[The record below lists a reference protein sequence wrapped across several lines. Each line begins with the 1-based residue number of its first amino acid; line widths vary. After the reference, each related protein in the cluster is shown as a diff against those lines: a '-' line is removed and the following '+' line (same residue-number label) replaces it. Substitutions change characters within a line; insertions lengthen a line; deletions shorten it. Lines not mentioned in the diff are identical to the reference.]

1 MTAMKTT
8 DKSTRRGRPLSFNRE
23 KALHTALQ
31 LFWKQGY
38 EGTSIADLVG
48 AMGIAPPSLYTAFG
62 SKEQLYLEVVELYL
76 QGPGNFIQHALAQTS
91 DARSFTEQVL
101 NSAAKEFTAH
111 NHPPGCIVS
120 SGLLTS
126 ATLHHRMAQS
136 MSDLRSATLGIIRQR
151 FEQAKDCG
159 ELPASTDC
167 HSLARFFGA
176 VIQGMSIQA
185 RDGAG
190 ATELQAMANQ
200 AMASWPQA

>member
-1 MTAMKTT
+1 MTAMK
-8 DKSTRRGRPLSFNRE
+8 KANEKNRRGRPLSFNRE
-23 KALHTALQ
+23 SALQTALQ

-38 EGTSIADLVG
+38 EGTSIADLVS

-62 SKEQLYLEVVELYL
+62 SKEQLYLEVVDLYL
-76 QGPGNFIQHALAQTS
+76 QGPGNFIQHALVQTS
-91 DARSFTEQVL
+91 DARSFTQQVL
-101 NSAAKEFTAH
+101 SNAADEFTAH

-126 ATLHHRMAQS
+126 ATLHHKMAQN
-136 MSDLRSATLGIIRQR
+136 MSDLRTATLGLINQR

-167 HSLARFFGA
+167 NSLARFFGA

-185 RDGAG
+185 RDGAN
-190 ATELQAMANQ
+190 ASDLHAMANQ